1 MKKEKILT
9 VISIICILIG
19 FYVFTIALIMGIRGI
34 NAHGWAGLLVL
45 LIPPS
50 IIGLLIEILDFL
62 TAMNVFKK
70 KFIWYSYVS
79 SIIKIIII
87 IVLLSIAYES
97 EAKQLILFFII
108 ITIPSIINIKRLKNR
123 Q

>member
-34 NAHGWAGLLVL
+34 NAHGWDGLLVL

-62 TAMNVFKK
+62 TVINVFKK

-87 IVLLSIAYES
+87 VLLSIVYES

>member
-34 NAHGWAGLLVL
+34 NAHGWDGLLVL

-62 TAMNVFKK
+62 TVINVFKK

-87 IVLLSIAYES
+87 IVLLSIVYES